1 MEVSYH
7 VEEYVGFIT
16 LTAPPYNVLN
26 DPEFEN
32 ADRLCAF
39 FEREEIKAV
48 IIQGAGRHFCAGAD
62 LSGLRKQSHSVEFEK
77 RMNRGKQLC
86 RIITG
91 APVPTAAVI
100 RGSCLGAGLEI
111 ALSCCFR
118 FASANAIL
126 GFPETEHGVI
136 PGFGGTLISGSI
148 VDRSTLVELVL
159 SGRMIRGEEAKSL
172 GVVHECGTTAGIEQ
186 QARDFLKMLVEN
198 RDPKV
203 IRSVM
208 ESINNGERL
217 EKQAALRRETELFV
231 TLARQNVT

>member
-1 MEVSYH
+1 MKVSYH
-7 VEEYVGFIT
+7 VEGSIGFIT
-16 LTAPPYNVLN
+16 LTAPPYNVLH

-32 ADRLCAF
+32 ADRFSAF

-48 IIQGAGRHFCAGAD
+48 IVQGAGRHFCAGAD
-62 LSGLRKQSHSVEFEK
+62 LSGLREQSQSGEFEK
-77 RMNRGKQLC
+77 RMNRGKHLC
-86 RIITG
+86 RIITE

-100 RGSCLGAGLEI
+100 RGCCLGAGLEI

-118 FASANAIL
+118 FASANAML
-126 GFPETEHGVI
+126 GFPETEQGVM

-148 VDRSTLVELVL
+148 VVRSTLVELVL
-159 SGRMIRGEEAKSL
+159 SGRMIRGEEAKVL
-172 GVVHECGTTAGIEQ
+172 GIVHECGPTGRIRK
-186 QARDFLKMLVEN
+186 QAQDFLTMLVEN

-231 TLARQNVT
+231 TLARQKIT